1 MKRSNCTEIQSK
13 LDEMLLGED
22 CGAEVSQ
29 HLGECSECRVFH
41 EKQIKLRQIVGSLGT
56 VSAPADFDFR
66 LRSRLARENSSP
78 GFQLSH
84 LVGFG
89 QRTAVI
95 ATALALIV
103 AAVFVYR
110 NFANRNEAHQTV
122 ARNEVPANV
131 LPISAPEPQPSQ
143 AVMSPVTGQEI
154 ASQPQQTETTNPIIK
169 RTKTRSKSAIV
180 ADSTLDFS
188 GTGANVIRQTSTT
201 SEHIFPVDAS
211 QQSLKVS
218 LFDGHGNSRTISLP
232 TVSFGSQRVVP
243 TTASF
248 APKGVW

>member
-1 MKRSNCTEIQSK
+1 MKRSNCTEIQSE

-29 HLGECSECRVFH
+29 HLGECSECRDFH
-41 EKQIKLRQIVGSLGT
+41 GKQIKLRQIVGSLGT

-66 LRSRLARENSSP
+66 LRSRLARENANP
-78 GFQLSH
+78 GFHLSH

-95 ATALALIV
+95 ATALVLIV

-110 NFANRNEAHQTV
+110 SLANRNEAQQTV
-122 ARNEVPANV
+122 AGKEVPANV
-131 LPISAPEPQPSQ
+131 RPIPAPEPQPSQ

-154 ASQPQQTETTNPIIK
+154 AQQPQQTATTNPIIK
-169 RTKTRSKSAIV
+169 RTKTHSKSAIV
-180 ADSTLDFS
+180 AEDFS
-188 GTGANVIRQTSTT
+188 GTGANVIGQTSTT
-201 SEHIFPVDAS
+201 SEHVFPVDAS

>member
-1 MKRSNCTEIQSK
+1 MKRSNCTKIQSE

-29 HLGECSECRVFH
+29 HLGECSECRVFY

-66 LRSRLARENSSP
+66 LRSRLARENANS

-95 ATALALIV
+95 ATALALII

-110 NFANRNEAHQTV
+110 NFTNRNEAPQTI
-122 ARNEVPANV
+122 AQNEPPAK
-131 LPISAPEPQPSQ
+131 LQPIPAPEPKPSQ
-143 AVMSPVTGQEI
+143 VSTVTSQEI
-154 ASQPQQTETTNPIIK
+154 ALRSQQPVTTNPITK
-169 RTKTRSKSAIV
+169 RIKTRGKSAIV
-180 ADSTLDFS
+180 ADSTLDTS
-188 GTGANVIRQTSTT
+188 STGASVVRQTSTN
-201 SEHIFPVDAS
+201 SEHIFPIDAF

-218 LFDGHGNSRTISLP
+218 LFDGHGNPRTISLP

>member
-1 MKRSNCTEIQSK
+1 MKRSNCTKIQSE
-13 LDEMLLGED
+13 LDEMLLSED
-22 CGAEVSQ
+22 CSAEVSL
-29 HLGECSECRVFH
+29 HLGECRECRDFH
-41 EKQIKLRQIVGSLGT
+41 EKQLKLRQIVGSLGT

-66 LRSRLARENSSP
+66 LRSRLARENSDS
-78 GFQLSH
+78 GFHLSS

-95 ATALALIV
+95 ATALTLIV

-110 NFANRNEAHQTV
+110 NFTNRNEAPQTV
-122 ARNEVPANV
+122 AGKEGPSNV
-131 LPISAPEPQPSQ
+131 RPIAVPEPRPSQ
-143 AVMSPVTGQEI
+143 SPVSPITGQEL
-154 ASQPQQTETTNPIIK
+154 AVRPPQSPNPITK

-180 ADSTLDFS
+180 AQDFS
-188 GTGANVIRQTSTT
+188 STGANVIRQTSTT
-201 SEHIFPVDAS
+201 SENIFPVDAS

-218 LFDGHGNSRTISLP
+218 LFDRYGNPRTISLP

>member
-1 MKRSNCTEIQSK
+1 MKRSNCTNIQTE

-22 CGAEVSQ
+22 CSAEVSQ
-29 HLGECSECRVFH
+29 HLDDCNECRVFH
-41 EKQIKLRQIVGSLGT
+41 EKQLKLRQIVGSLGT

-66 LRSRLARENSSP
+66 LRSRLARENSNS
-78 GFQLSH
+78 GFHLSN

-103 AAVFVYR
+103 AAVFAYR
-110 NFANRNEAHQTV
+110 SFTNRNESPQTV
-122 ARNEVPANV
+122 AHTEVPTNV
-131 LPISAPEPQPSQ
+131 RPIPAPEPEPSQ
-143 AVMSPVTGQEI
+143 VKGLTVPV
-154 ASQPQQTETTNPIIK
+154 PQRSEQTATTNPINK
-169 RTKTRSKSAIV
+169 RTKARGKSAIV
-180 ADSTLDFS
+180 AEDFS
-188 GTGANVIRQTSTT
+188 GTGANVISQTSTT

-218 LFDGHGNSRTISLP
+218 LFDGHGNARTISLP